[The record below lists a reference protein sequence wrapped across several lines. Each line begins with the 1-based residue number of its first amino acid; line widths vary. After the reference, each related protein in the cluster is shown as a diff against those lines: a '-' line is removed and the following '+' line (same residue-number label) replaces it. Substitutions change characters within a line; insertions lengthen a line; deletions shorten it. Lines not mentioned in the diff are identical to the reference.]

1 MDTFLQ
7 TAFQSL
13 ADPWC
18 FPFSCSSL
26 SALVQKMVVKCLH
39 LDLTFC
45 ITQDIFACLPDL
57 RTFYRKHGNK
67 HQDLH
72 LGVDSGPPKA
82 HTQPY
87 LQESSFTTNTK
98 VTQICALLLPCASQS
113 VPLSLSKGRWQG
125 YLSTLNC
132 LHPAPNTAGN
142 VVLGVTGGALIS
154 LLPHCCHKQRMG
166 ELQRDWVSGNPAAT
180 P

>member
-13 ADPWC
+13 ADHWC

-82 HTQPY
+82 HIQPY
-87 LQESSFTTNTK
+87 LQESSFTTKTK
-98 VTQICALLLPCASQS
+98 NIPWWPRFVPFSYP
-113 VPLSLSKGRWQG
+113 VPLSLCLSVFLKGGGRVTSAR
-125 YLSTLNC
+125 STVPIL
-132 LHPAPNTAGN
+132 PQT
-142 VVLGVTGGALIS
+142 
-154 LLPHCCHKQRMG
+154 LLEM
-166 ELQRDWVSGNPAAT
+166 LY
-180 P
+180 